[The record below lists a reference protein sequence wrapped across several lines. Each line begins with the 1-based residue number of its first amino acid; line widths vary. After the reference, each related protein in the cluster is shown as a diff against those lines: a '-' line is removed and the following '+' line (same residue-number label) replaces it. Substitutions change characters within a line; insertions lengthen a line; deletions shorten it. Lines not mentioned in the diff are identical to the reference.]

1 MGRFIVGNGGGGVG
15 WGGGHGGGGCE
26 GRLWSP
32 GEADVHCPGMDLN
45 LLFPFFSAGG
55 VVGVC
60 RLCGFCPEKPEWLI
74 PVNGPKNPV

>member
-1 MGRFIVGNGGGGVG
+1 MNGLNPNFLDLAVI
-15 WGGGHGGGGCE
+15 
-26 GRLWSP
+26 LWSP